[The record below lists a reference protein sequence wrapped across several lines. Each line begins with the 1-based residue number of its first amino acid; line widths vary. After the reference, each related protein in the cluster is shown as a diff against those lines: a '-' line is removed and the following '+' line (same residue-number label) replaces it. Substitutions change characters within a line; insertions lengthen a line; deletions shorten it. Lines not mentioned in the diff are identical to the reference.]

1 MVVRDM
7 YIMQLIREHKLN
19 EDNLEEVYES
29 VCKHLE
35 EVETTKL
42 TLERMIQQKK
52 GVNRGVTDELLRITD
67 EMIECIREI
76 GIDVDNVGFDDLLK
90 CVEEIHGK

>member
-52 GVNRGVTDELLRITD
+52 GVNRCVTDELLRITD

>member
-1 MVVRDM
+1 MVARDM

-52 GVNRGVTDELLRITD
+52 GVNHDAIDELLRITD
-67 EMIECIREI
+67 EMIACIREA